1 MPKRAY
7 ALAES
12 RDRLLTIK
20 NCSSLRCLNA
30 PFTVLY
36 VQKSITISANRYVSK
51 SASPAVCRLT
61 KTSFFRHAVN
71 RKVTLFAALQ
81 ANIANCQRAPYKSTT
96 GTPIALLLT
105 YFLFVHSKELFMKR
119 TMQKGFTLI
128 ELMIVVAIIGILA
141 AVALPAY
148 QDYSKRAQMSE
159 VIMQG
164 SACRTSMTE
173 TFQIGATGTT
183 IDANGWGC
191 ERNTGGNATDE
202 PSKFVLSV
210 TTSALAAPP
219 VNGNAVVTITS
230 KGIANK
236 ADNTTGGKIRLAACA
251 DADATNFAGC
261 TPPAL
266 GNNIGTWLCGPTAT
280 DGVDPKFLPSSCR
293 ATQGT

>member
-1 MPKRAY
+1 
-7 ALAES
+7 
-12 RDRLLTIK
+12 LTFI
-20 NCSSLRCLNA
+20 
-30 PFTVLY
+30 VD
-36 VQKSITISANRYVSK
+36 
-51 SASPAVCRLT
+51 
-61 KTSFFRHAVN
+61 
-71 RKVTLFAALQ
+71 LQ
-81 ANIANCQRAPYKSTT
+81 ANFADFDDCAVGRGWHADCSVE
-96 GTPIALLLT
+96 GVLFFFFTPRS
-105 YFLFVHSKELFMKR
+105 FFMKR

-173 TFQIGATGTT
+173 TFQTGATGTT

-191 ERNTGGNATDE
+191 ERNTAGNATDE

-251 DADATNFAGC
+251 DADATTFA
-261 TPPAL
+261 
-266 GNNIGTWLCGPTAT
+266 
-280 DGVDPKFLPSSCR
+280 
-293 ATQGT
+293 